1 MSNPYVITEQAINE
15 LRERSTEKL
24 KKLFPQGVPQEILKR
39 INREESAL
47 RTNPNIYSLLIVD
60 DVIKTLR
67 RHKFSATVDGDWF
80 SSYHAWLLDLTEY
93 NPIDIQLCYRDMG
106 LCAKQFIRD
115 DCVSSPIEIYL
126 SPEYGK
132 SMCVDLT
139 RMYAHKYDFWVSE
152 YPGQTDSFMLINE
165 CYRADDIYANY
176 APIIKIVDRK

>member
-1 MSNPYVITEQAINE
+1 MSNPYAITEQAINE

-115 DCVSSPIEIYL
+115 DCVSSPIEIYRRNTENPCAWTL
-126 SPEYGK
+126 
-132 SMCVDLT
+132 
-139 RMYAHKYDFWVSE
+139 
-152 YPGQTDSFMLINE
+152 PGCMPINMTSGSASIPDKRIAL
-165 CYRADDIYANY
+165 CSLMNAIGLMIYT
-176 APIIKIVDRK
+176 PTMHQLLR